1 MKKLLDLKIYRLLE
15 ETSKKI
21 ENTEIK
27 NAYDDFVVRVMALS
41 SGGEDILSTVRE
53 LNFIRIEFI
62 ILRTSFFSPKKEDNI
77 LKKFI

>member
-27 NAYDDFVVRVMALS
+27 NAYDDFVVRVIALS